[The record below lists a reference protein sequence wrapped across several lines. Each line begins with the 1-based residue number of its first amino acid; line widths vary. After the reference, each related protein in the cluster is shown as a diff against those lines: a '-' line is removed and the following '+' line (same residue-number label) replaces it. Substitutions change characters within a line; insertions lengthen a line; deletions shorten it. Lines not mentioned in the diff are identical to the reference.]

1 MNRFPKK
8 MPEEQQFKRH
18 IAYKL
23 RIGNILIGKPVV
35 NEERFS
41 FLEFGDKKIVRIN
54 VLGNIVDKYES
65 GERRDEGRK
74 YMFLTLD
81 DGSGQIRLKIFG
93 DDYEKF
99 KHVVQGQTVVVIGV
113 LRNWNNETYISPE
126 IIREMDPRY
135 LLVRKLEIEKD
146 KTINARPVE
155 KEQIVAIKDKILE
168 LIKNSEENNGIEVDE
183 ITQKFHETP
192 QTIINQE
199 IQKLLEEG
207 IVFEP
212 RPGKIRWLG

>member
-1 MNRFPKK
+1 MT
-8 MPEEQQFKRH
+8 EERFKRNV
-18 IAYKL
+18 AYKL
-23 RIGNILIGKPVV
+23 RVGDILIGKPVR

-41 FLEFGDKKIVRIN
+41 FLEFGDRKIVRVNIM
-54 VLGNIVDKYES
+54 GNIVDKYES
-65 GERRDEGRK
+65 EGRDEGRK
-74 YMFLTLD
+74 YIFLTMD
-81 DGSGQIRLKIFG
+81 DGSGQIRLKVFG

-99 KHVVQGQTVVVIGV
+99 KDVVQGQTVVVIGV

-126 IIREMDPRY
+126 IIREMDPKY
-135 LLVRKLEIEKD
+135 LLLRKLETEKD
-146 KTINARPVE
+146 KALNAKPIE
-155 KEQIVAIKDKILE
+155 KSQIIAIKDKILE
-168 LIKNSEENNGIEVDE
+168 LIKNSEENNGIEIDE

-207 IVFEP
+207 IAFEP